1 MFRIHLTIQDNVSYS
16 TSVTES
22 HLHRCC
28 EGRSLSS
35 TRLPLSPQKLASG
48 GVSRCS
54 RKVSPRKE
62 DPPQMWTALSHGGE
76 SWKGWEGENT
86 NRSRLHPLC
95 LLTAGGMWPAASG
108 TCHHDFPAMLDGI
121 ISLGAK
127 ETFPYVAFFRYYRN
141 KRTKKHPY
149 ICCLWE
155 LGPLIFVDIIQSKDR
170 LEWSYIESSYLFH
183 NILYLSHFPQQISHL

>member
-1 MFRIHLTIQDNVSYS
+1 MFRIHLTIQDNVSNS

-35 TRLPLSPQKLASG
+35 TRLPLSPQKLTSG

-54 RKVSPRKE
+54 RKVSLRKE

-76 SWKGWEGENT
+76 SWNAWEGENT

-95 LLTAGGMWPAASG
+95 LLTAGVMWPAASG
-108 TCHHDFPAMLDGI
+108 TCHHDFPAMLDCT
-121 ISLGAK
+121 ISLWAK
-127 ETFPYVAFFRYYRN
+127 ETSLKLLLSGIIETRELKTPLHLLPMGI
-141 KRTKKHPY
+141 RT
-149 ICCLWE
+149 
-155 LGPLIFVDIIQSKDR
+155 F
-170 LEWSYIESSYLFH
+170 YLCGH
-183 NILYLSHFPQQISHL
+183 YST